1 MVLPGMK
8 NYKGCPMTKPYY
20 KYKQQA
26 HNKLVNFTMK
36 FLNELGIWRNVQP
49 EGLIFSYNNFEPA
62 IGSLSIECN
71 GVVIGRYSIS
81 PFINPFVT
89 FYVDHENNIT
99 GNIPISDKDC
109 DFIGKCI
116 RDLTKIGEV
125 DNRYKKRIQLV
136 SSNTGIYYSYS
147 VHNNP
152 DCVFIWGNPKQSR
165 K

>member
-1 MVLPGMK
+1 
-8 NYKGCPMTKPYY
+8 MTKPYY

-49 EGLIFSYNNFEPA
+49 EGLIFSYNNFGPA

-81 PFINPFVT
+81 PFINQFVT

-116 RDLTKIGEV
+116 RDLTKIDEV

-136 SSNTGIYYSYS
+136 SSNSGIYYSYS
-147 VHNNP
+147 VHNSP